1 MTSRPKRPISWV
13 DSFRSILTMEESR
26 GFDNKAVMGGLD
38 RFIQTWAEEMAA
50 QLGDG
55 QAASGLLDT
64 HYSGMTG
71 EERGI
76 WATKWRSFLDAG
88 SIDTVANGAEI
99 DVPEPPKTKKTRS
112 SPSSERTKT
121 PATRQLA
128 PPGGLPV
135 DSPVD
140 RLRGV
145 DTKSVARFQRLD
157 VATIRDL
164 LYLFPRRHID
174 YSTIARI
181 SEVSPDEP
189 CTVVGTIWESRTIKQ
204 GYQGKR
210 VDTEAVLS
218 DETGNIKVVWF
229 GQRHLART
237 LKPNTRISIS
247 GKAGVFKGQLVFE
260 SPDYEL
266 LDHGQTPIHT
276 GRLVPVYPLTEGLT
290 ARNVR
295 RLLWQGLQEWL
306 VGVEEFLP
314 DEVLSQ
320 CHLMPLQ
327 QAVMQAHYPDNMASW
342 EEARRRLAF
351 DELFT
356 LQLAVLARR
365 QHQANEVKGISVQ
378 IDSQILA
385 GFYDSLPFTLTE
397 AQRRCVDQ
405 ILSDL
410 EKGTPPMNRL
420 LQGEVG
426 SGKTVVALA
435 ALLAVAA
442 DGYQGAVMVPTEVL
456 AEQHFQTV
464 VRLLAGL
471 ARPVQE
477 ENLVSVYLESLGRP
491 VSVGLLTGST
501 RRPVKRELTEMAA
514 AGNLDLLIGTQALIQ
529 SGVSMPKLVLAVAD
543 EQHRFG
549 VMQRSALRE
558 RGEAVPHALIMS
570 ATPIPRTL
578 SLTLYG
584 DLDISTLDELPAGR
598 QQVATRLLPP
608 ERRPAAYGFI
618 RKEVE
623 AGRQCFV
630 ICPLVDESESIVS
643 KAAIEEH
650 KRLSEDVFPDL
661 RLGLLHGRM
670 SSRDKD
676 KIMRQF
682 REGEIDILV
691 STAVVEVGIDVANA
705 TVMLIEGA
713 DRFGLAQLH
722 QFRGRVGRGEHKS
735 YCILLSDSPSESAR
749 ERLSALE
756 NIHDGF
762 QLAEVDLELRG
773 PGDFFGTRQS
783 GLPNLRMA
791 QLSDRKL
798 LETAREE
805 AAKVNESDPG
815 LSAPEHAGLAAQVHR
830 FMHQVSAEAS

>member
-1 MTSRPKRPISWV
+1 M
-13 DSFRSILTMEESR
+13 DSFLNILALEESR
-26 GFDNKAVMGGLD
+26 GFDNTAVMGGLD
-38 RFIQTWAEEMAA
+38 RYLQTWTEEMTAR
-50 QLGDG
+50 L
-55 QAASGLLDT
+55 SGLRTASDLLDNP
-64 HYSGMTG
+64 YLGMTA
-71 EERGI
+71 EERGK
-76 WATKWRSFLDAG
+76 WAGRWRDLLDGDSSG
-88 SIDTVANGAEI
+88 S
-99 DVPEPPKTKKTRS
+99 DVGGSHPPEAKNPQPSTPSEPAKK
-112 SPSSERTKT
+112 
-121 PATRQLA
+121 PAPRQA
-128 PPGGLPV
+128 STPGGLTV

-145 DTKSVARFQRLD
+145 DTKLAARFKRLE
-157 VATIRDL
+157 VTTVRDL

-174 YSTIARI
+174 YSTITKI

-189 CTVVGTIWESRTIKQ
+189 CTVVGTVWESRAIKQ
-204 GYQGKR
+204 GYQGRR

-218 DETGNIKVVWF
+218 DESGNIKVVWF

-237 LKPNTRISIS
+237 LKPNTRIAIS

-295 RLLWQGLQEWL
+295 RLSWQGLQEWL
-306 VGVEEFLP
+306 AGVDEFLP
-314 DEVLSQ
+314 EDVLSQ
-320 CHLMPLQ
+320 NHLMPLQ
-327 QAVMQAHYPDNMASW
+327 QAVMQAHYPDDMAAW

-365 QHQANEVKGISVQ
+365 HHQASEVKGVAVQ
-378 IDSQILA
+378 VDSQILS
-385 GFYDSLPFTLTE
+385 GFYDSLPFSLTA

-405 ILSDL
+405 ILGDL
-410 EKGTPPMNRL
+410 ERGTPPMNRL

-442 DGYQGAVMVPTEVL
+442 DGYQGAIMVPTEVL

-477 ENLVSVYLESLGRP
+477 DNLISIYLESLGRP

-501 RRPVKRELTEMAA
+501 RRPVKRELTQMAA
-514 AGNLDLLIGTQALIQ
+514 EGNLDLLIGTQALIQ

-558 RGEAVPHALIMS
+558 RGDETPHALIMS

-584 DLDISTLDELPAGR
+584 DLDISTIDELPAGR
-598 QQVATRLLPP
+598 QQVATRWLPP
-608 ERRPAAYGFI
+608 ERRPAAYGFM

-623 AGRQCFV
+623 AGRQGFV
-630 ICPLVDESESIVS
+630 ICPLVGESDTIES
-643 KAAIEEH
+643 KAAIDEH
-650 KRLSEDVFPDL
+650 KRLSEEVFPDL
-661 RLGLLHGRM
+661 RVGLLHGRM
-670 SSRDKD
+670 PAKDKD
-676 KIMRQF
+676 AVMRRF
-682 REGEIDILV
+682 REGEVDVLV

-735 YCILLSDSPSESAR
+735 YCILLSDSPSEGAR
-749 ERLSALE
+749 ERLGALE
-756 NIHDGF
+756 QIHDGF

-798 LETAREE
+798 LETARDE
-805 AAKVNESDPG
+805 AARVRDQDPE
-815 LSAPEHAGLAAQVHR
+815 LAAPEHAGLAAQVRR
-830 FMHQVSAEAS
+830 FLDQVSAEGS